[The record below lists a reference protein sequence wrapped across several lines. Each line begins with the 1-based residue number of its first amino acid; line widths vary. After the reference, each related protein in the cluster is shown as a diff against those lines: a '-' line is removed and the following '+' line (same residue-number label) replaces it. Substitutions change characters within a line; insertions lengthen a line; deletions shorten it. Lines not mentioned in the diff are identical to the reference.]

1 MKKKQKQ
8 VAVEE
13 VFAQE
18 ITCNGRTLC
27 LREEEVKLRN
37 DCLAQHEQGKALQ
50 STSLIKLLSVASVLS
65 VIANDGKATAT
76 VSTAFQK
83 AILSAWLGPI
93 GEPAYSKA
101 AIDSGKHPY
110 GVVISHILAVYRL
123 CQYDAKKIAACLQS
137 IAKSPRGLFADLE
150 REYRDP
156 VSQVA
161 ANKRTLAPRAPRSG
175 TAAADTVDDKDTTT
189 VNLKALPEWSRE
201 SVCNLVTWLAS
212 KPAQELS
219 VVNGNALV
227 KGIDRALLTAQ
238 SSLTQRATLQHV
250 I

>member
-1 MKKKQKQ
+1 MSKKAKQ
-8 VAVEE
+8 VEE
-13 VFAQE
+13 IFAQE

-27 LREEEVKLRN
+27 LRAGEVELRN
-37 DCLAQHEQGKALQ
+37 ECLAQHEQGKALQ
-50 STSLIKLLSVASVLS
+50 SASLIKLLSVASVLS
-65 VIANDGKATAT
+65 VIANDDKATAT
-76 VSTAFQK
+76 TSTAFQK
-83 AILSAWLGPI
+83 SMLAAWLGPL

-101 AIDSGKHPY
+101 AVDAGKHPY

-123 CQYDAKKIAACLQS
+123 CQYDAEKVHAYLQS

-156 VSQVA
+156 ASQVA
-161 ANKRTLAPRAPRSG
+161 ANKRSLPPRAPRTG
-175 TAAADTVDDKDTTT
+175 DKVEDRTEDTTT
-189 VNLKALPEWSRE
+189 VNLRSLPEWSRE

-227 KGIDRALLTAQ
+227 KGINKALLTAQ
-238 SSLTQRATLQHV
+238 SSLVQRAPLQHV

>member
-1 MKKKQKQ
+1 MKKKQ
-8 VAVEE
+8 VVEE

-65 VIANDGKATAT
+65 IIANDDKATAT
-76 VSTAFQK
+76 TSTAFQK
-83 AILSAWLGPI
+83 SLLAAWLGPI
-93 GEPAYSKA
+93 GEPAYSTA
-101 AIDSGKHPY
+101 AIDSGKHPF

-123 CQYDAKKIAACLQS
+123 CQYDAEKVRAYLQS
-137 IAKSPRGLFADLE
+137 VAKSPRGLFADLE

-156 VSQVA
+156 TSRVA
-161 ANKRTLAPRAPRSG
+161 ANKRTLPPRAPRSG
-175 TAAADTVDDKDTTT
+175 KEVVDTVEDKDTTT
-189 VNLKALPEWSRE
+189 VNLKAIPEWVSE
-201 SVCNLVTWLAS
+201 SVLNIVSWVCSKDAQCIPVTTR
-212 KPAQELS
+212 
-219 VVNGNALV
+219 NALV
-227 KGIDRALLTAQ
+227 KALDKALLAAQ
-238 SSLTQRATLQHV
+238 SSLVQRAPLQHV